1 PLRYARFLRR
11 QVRLS
16 GVVPHCGLALL
27 PGGGELAVL
36 EARKEIMIVSD
47 SWALQVVL
55 AISVVTIFLRV
66 IPFAFLSRMSSSGY
80 LLFLREKMP
89 TGVMILLVAYT
100 LKDQDLTVYPYGLP
114 DLGALLIA
122 VVLYWTTR
130 NSLLSIGLALAGYMV
145 AVNLL
150 I

>member
-1 PLRYARFLRR
+1 
-11 QVRLS
+11 
-16 GVVPHCGLALL
+16 
-27 PGGGELAVL
+27 
-36 EARKEIMIVSD
+36 MIVSD